1 MRICRYLCIFIYSTI
16 PSVLLPD
23 LRACTSLL
31 DHDLIRSINA
41 QFLQESIVG
50 VVAAGEVGLGLG
62 PDEEVSKA
70 NEGGSSSQETLDSE
84 GGREVPD
91 IGRPDVQNLIL
102 LRDLIM
108 MYIFPIQTKF
118 LSLDKYDAFFLI
130 SCS

>member
-1 MRICRYLCIFIYSTI
+1 
-16 PSVLLPD
+16 
-23 LRACTSLL
+23 
-31 DHDLIRSINA
+31 
-41 QFLQESIVG
+41 VG